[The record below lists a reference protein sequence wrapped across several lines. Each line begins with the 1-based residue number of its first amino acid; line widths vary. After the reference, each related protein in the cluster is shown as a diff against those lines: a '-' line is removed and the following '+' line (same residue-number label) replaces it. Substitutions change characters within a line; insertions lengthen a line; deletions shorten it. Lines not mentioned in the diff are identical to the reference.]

1 MPLSTSALLKP
12 YLATTGHNSGGASST
27 LGQPKW
33 TAVSQM
39 RSIFQFHSVALRHQY
54 ASDCLMRPFVTTRY
68 LRIGST
74 ITFGGQIR
82 PNLATA
88 SLMDLNF
95 SMKGSM
101 VCSVLSSSSAF
112 LSTSAA
118 RALGTTATPSSSATM
133 ISPGFTRAPAQVT
146 GMFTPAKRKWLM
158 LVEGATP
165 RLTT

>member
-54 ASDCLMRPFVTTRY
+54 ASDCLMRPFVTTRF

-74 ITFGGQIR
+74 KTCGRQLRSNFS
-82 PNLATA
+82 TA
-88 SLMDLNF
+88 SLMDLN
-95 SMKGSM
+95 SSVLGSM
-101 VCSVLSSSSAF
+101 GCSVLYNPSTF
-112 LSTSAA
+112 FSTSYVC
-118 RALGTTATPSSSATM
+118 P
-133 ISPGFTRAPAQVT
+133 FC
-146 GMFTPAKRKWLM
+146 
-158 LVEGATP
+158 
-165 RLTT
+165 